1 MTAFNRK
8 NTRSAVF
15 SPIKTKSTATVRTY
29 NGAPGFERDPKADLF
44 LLAAGSFFGQDAF
57 YESGNDAADRFR
69 ALVAVN
75 TGQDP
80 AWTARFLAWLRGE
93 GNIRTGAIVGAVE
106 YARTLQEIT
115 KAAGEPAPLHEDIT
129 ARAVVRS
136 VLQRADEP
144 GEMLAYYTSR
154 YGRSIPVAIKRGI
167 ADAIVGHKT
176 QRPLYSEYTALK
188 YDTASHGFRFADVL
202 ELTHPTGEH
211 PAVKGT
217 KTATLFQWLVD
228 RRHNRVDYIPLDL
241 EMVAANK
248 NLRERAF
255 KASNLADSELLK
267 SAGFT
272 WEDALSLA
280 GDRVSKKE
288 LWEALIPQMGYMAR
302 LRNLRNFDQAGV
314 SDAVALK
321 LAAEL
326 ADPEAVA
333 KSRQLPMRYLSA
345 YRAAPSLRWGYALE
359 TALDLSLQNVP
370 ELKGRTLI
378 LVDTSSSM
386 DAGFSKD
393 GTLMRWD
400 AAALFALALA
410 RRCQTPDVVS
420 FSSAQRYWGDRPGA
434 RTREF
439 PLTRGGS
446 LLSDLR
452 KWKEGGWFLGGG
464 TDTAGAVEQ
473 HYAGHDRVVILTDEQ
488 ATYTGRGDVTA
499 AVPQDRMVYTFNLAG
514 YSRGHAPSGSGTRHT
529 FGGLTD
535 AGFRMI
541 NLIER
546 GRNADWPWS

>member
-15 SPIKTKSTATVRTY
+15 SPIKTNTKATTRTY
-29 NGAPGFERDPKADLF
+29 NGAPGFERDAKSDLF

-57 YESGNDAADRFR
+57 YESGNDQADRFR
-69 ALVAVN
+69 ALVSVN

-80 AWTARFLAWLRGE
+80 AWTARFLTWLRGE

-154 YGRSIPVAIKRGI
+154 YGRSIPIAIKRGI
-167 ADAIVGHKT
+167 ADAIVGHKVN
-176 QRPLYSEYTALK
+176 RPLYSEYTALK
-188 YDTASHGFRFADVL
+188 YDTSSHGFRFADVL
-202 ELTHPTGEH
+202 ELVHPTGEH
-211 PAVKGT
+211 PEVKGT
-217 KTATLFQWLVD
+217 DTASLFQWIVD
-228 RRHNRVDYIPLDL
+228 RRHNRTDFIPAGLHMVMRNAAIRSEVHDPSRILRDPNLL
-241 EMVAANK
+241 EGSG
-248 NLRERAF
+248 L
-255 KASNLADSELLK
+255 
-267 SAGFT
+267 T
-272 WEDALSLA
+272 WEDALSLW
-280 GDRVSKKE
+280 GSKLDKAK
-288 LWEALIPQMGYMAR
+288 LWEAMIPSMGYMAR

-314 SDAVALK
+314 SDSVALK

-333 KSRQLPMRYLSA
+333 KSRQLPMRFLSA

-359 TALDLSLQNVP
+359 TALEHSLQSVP

-378 LVDTSSSM
+378 LVDTSGSM
-386 DAGFSKD
+386 HSPFSKD

-400 AAALFALALA
+400 AATVFGLALA
-410 RRCQTPDVVS
+410 RRALFADLVS
-420 FSSAQRYWGDRPGA
+420 FSGGYWGNQRDGSKV
-434 RTREF
+434 F
-439 PLTRGGS
+439 PMAQGES
-446 LLSDLR
+446 LLKSLDR
-452 KWKEGGWFLGGG
+452 WKGGGYFIGGG
-464 TDTAGAVEQ
+464 TDTAGAVQ
-473 HYAGHDRVVILTDEQ
+473 RHYRNHDRVVILTDEQ
-488 ATYTGRGDVTA
+488 ADYHGNTDVTA
-499 AVPQDRMVYTFNLAG
+499 TVPQDRMVYTFNLAG

>member
-15 SPIKTKSTATVRTY
+15 SPIKTKATATVRTY

-44 LLAAGSFFGQDAF
+44 LLAAGSFFGQEAF

-80 AWTARFLAWLRGE
+80 AWTARFLTWLRGE

-326 ADPEAVA
+326 ADPEKVA
-333 KSRQLPMRYLSA
+333 RSRQLPMRFLSA

-359 TALDLSLQNVP
+359 TALDLSLRNVP

-378 LVDTSSSM
+378 LVDTSGSM
-386 DAGFSKD
+386 HSPFSKD

-400 AAALFALALA
+400 AATVFGLSLA
-410 RRCQTPDVVS
+410 RRAQSADLVS
-420 FSSAQRYWGDRPGA
+420 FSGGFWGDRRNA
-434 RTREF
+434 SKVF
-439 PLTRGGS
+439 PMAQGES
-446 LLSDLR
+446 LLKSLDR
-452 KWKEGGWFLGGG
+452 WKGGGYFIGGG
-464 TDTAGAVEQ
+464 TDTAGAIQ
-473 HYAGHDRVVILTDEQ
+473 RHYHGHDRVVILTDEQ
-488 ATYTGRGDVTA
+488 ANSHGYGDVTA

-514 YSRGHAPSGSGTRHT
+514 YDRGHAPSGTGTRHT

-535 AGFRMI
+535 AGFRLI
-541 NLIER
+541 PLIER
-546 GRNADWPWS
+546 GRNADWPWA